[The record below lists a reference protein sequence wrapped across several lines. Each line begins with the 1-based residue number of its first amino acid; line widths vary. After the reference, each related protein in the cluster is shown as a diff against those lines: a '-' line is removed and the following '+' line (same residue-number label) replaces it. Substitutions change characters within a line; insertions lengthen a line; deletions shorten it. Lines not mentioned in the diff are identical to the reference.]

1 MIEKKISYNEPRP
14 TKVSNIKPVK
24 QGGRLNYLGKQKTI
38 TAPVKWKS
46 GPTHPVTHL
55 AYITD
60 EEQKI
65 LVDLN
70 IYKSMDGKP
79 NKGPFGIVSLNDGDG
94 SGGGGSGSDGAG
106 AGDSGGSGGGASA
119 SGGGG
124 DDGAG
129 ASSAGDAGG
138 ATGDSAGVGGSGDS
152 AAGGVGS
159 GPGGEADTSG
169 VAAAQAAAQS
179 ISADDVATAAQA
191 DAEDAA
197 TAAAAQST
205 STTAGVMN
213 AIANMARTAM
223 NNPMATIASIALG
236 PVAGL
241 AVNAI
246 SAANRGVTGPSDDT
260 QENSSVQSGPAQDSS
275 GGGITTLPTYAPLSN
290 TSTGDNTADA
300 MRIRLENLLKVPTT
314 QTVFQNQNVNSLSN
328 YTLADLARLR
338 GL

>member
-159 GPGGEADTSG
+159 GPGGEADTGG
-169 VAAAQAAAQS
+169 VAAAQADAQS
-179 ISADDVATAAQA
+179 ISADNVATQAQA
-191 DAEDAA
+191 DQEDAA

-213 AIANMARTAM
+213 ALANMARTAI

-260 QENSSVQSGPAQDSS
+260 QETSSVQSSTQSPSD
-275 GGGITTLPTYAPLSN
+275 GGGITTLPSYAPLYN

-300 MRIRLENLLKVPTT
+300 MRIRLENLLKVPTS

-328 YTLADLARLR
+328 YTLSDLIRLR

>member
-1 MIEKKISYNEPRP
+1 MIEKKISYNEPKP
-14 TKVSNIKPVK
+14 TKVPNIKPVK

-70 IYKSMDGKP
+70 IYKSMNGKP
-79 NKGPFGIVSLNDGDG
+79 NKGPFGIMSLNDGDG

-129 ASSAGDAGG
+129 ASAAGDAGG

-159 GPGGEADTSG
+159 GPGGEEGTSG
-169 VAAAQAAAQS
+169 VAAAQAAAS
-179 ISADDVATAAQA
+179 NVTADNISVAAQA
-191 DAEDAA
+191 DEEDAA
-197 TAAAAQST
+197 TAAAANAATTGIGNLARQAIQAYMTFSPIGLL
-205 STTAGVMN
+205 SRAVTTAISN
-213 AIANMARTAM
+213 AQK
-223 NNPMATIASIALG
+223 
-236 PVAGL
+236 
-241 AVNAI
+241 
-246 SAANRGVTGPSDDT
+246 GVTGPSDDT
-260 QENSSVQSGPAQDSS
+260 QETTSVQTSAPSTS
-275 GGGITTLPTYAPLSN
+275 NTGGGITTIQSYAPLYN
-290 TSTGDNTADA
+290 TTTGDNAADSI
-300 MRIRLENLLKVPTT
+300 RTRLENLLQVPITK
-314 QTVFQNQNVNSLSN
+314 TVFQNQDINSLSN
-328 YTLADLARLR
+328 YTLADLTNLR
-338 GL
+338 RI

>member
-55 AYITD
+55 AYITN

-70 IYKSMDGKP
+70 IYKSMNGKP

-129 ASSAGDAGG
+129 ASAAGDAGG

-179 ISADDVATAAQA
+179 VSADDVATAAQA

-197 TAAAAQST
+197 TAAAA
-205 STTAGVMN
+205 TANTGIAGLAQQ
-213 AIANMARTAM
+213 AIAHAMANPVATAIGVV
-223 NNPMATIASIALG
+223 AG
-236 PVAGL
+236 PVAGMV
-241 AVNAI
+241 ANAI
-246 SAANRGVTGPSDDT
+246 SNAMSNNPGVTSTTDT
-260 QENSSVQSGPAQDSS
+260 DTDTDTSS
-275 GGGITTLPTYAPLSN
+275 GGDGILNIYAPLTN
-290 TSTGDNTADA
+290 PTTGDNTVDA

>member
-1 MIEKKISYNEPRP
+1 MIEKKISYNEPKP
-14 TKVSNIKPVK
+14 TKVSNIKPVM
-24 QGGRLNYLGKQKTI
+24 QGGKLNYLGKQKTI
-38 TAPVKWKS
+38 TAPIKWKS

-55 AYITD
+55 AYISD
-60 EEQKI
+60 EEQKV
-65 LVDLN
+65 LVKLN
-70 IYKSMDGKP
+70 MYKSMNGKP
-79 NKGPFGIVSLNDGDG
+79 NKGPFGLPSLNDGDG

-129 ASSAGDAGG
+129 ASAAGDAG
-138 ATGDSAGVGGSGDS
+138 ASTGDSGGVGGSGDS

-197 TAAAAQST
+197 TAAAANAAT
-205 STTAGVMN
+205 SGVASLARQ
-213 AIANMARTAM
+213 AIQAYMTYSPIGMLSR
-223 NNPMATIASIALG
+223 
-236 PVAGL
+236 
-241 AVNAI
+241 AVSNVVGNI
-246 SAANRGVTGPSDDT
+246 SRGVTGPSDDT
-260 QENSSVQSGPAQDSS
+260 QETESVQSSAPNTATS
-275 GGGITTLPTYAPLSN
+275 GGGINTINQFAPLYN

-300 MRIRLENLLKVPTT
+300 LRTRLNNLVQTQQPVIYGIPT
-314 QTVFQNQNVNSLSN
+314 VSPYSN
-328 YTLADLARLR
+328 YTLLDLARK
-338 GL
+338 GLI

>member
-94 SGGGGSGSDGAG
+94 SGGGDSGGSDG
-106 AGDSGGSGGGASA
+106 SGGSGGSDAS
-119 SGGGG
+119 
-124 DDGAG
+124 
-129 ASSAGDAGG
+129 GDAGN

-152 AAGGVGS
+152 TSGEGSGS
-159 GPGGEADTSG
+159 GPGGEAGTGGVGPAGDTMGSST
-169 VAAAQAAAQS
+169 AQDTEANQQAAAQNVT
-179 ISADDVATAAQA
+179 ADDVATAAQA
-191 DAEDAA
+191 DQEDAA
-197 TAAAAQST
+197 TAAAANAAT
-205 STTAGVMN
+205 SGIGNLARQAFN
-213 AIANMARTAM
+213 AYMAVSPIGMLSR
-223 NNPMATIASIALG
+223 
-236 PVAGL
+236 
-241 AVNAI
+241 AVSNVVGNI
-246 SAANRGVTGPSDDT
+246 SRGVTAPNDFSQAT
-260 QENSSVQSGPAQDSS
+260 ESVQSSAPSVSDG
-275 GGGITTLPTYAPLSN
+275 GGGITTIGQYAPLSN
-290 TSTGDNTADA
+290 TSTGDNTQDA
-300 MRIRLENLLKVPTT
+300 IRTRLENLLKVPTT
-314 QTVFQNQNVNSLSN
+314 RTVFQPQNVNQLSN
-328 YTLADLARLR
+328 YTLADLTNLR
-338 GL
+338 RI